1 MAEEGAAAAREQNET
16 LERFFAGADLLVH
29 DAQYTRAEY
38 EAGRVGLGH
47 TAIEDAIAAAR
58 RAGVRRLALFHHDPE
73 RTDAQLDRMTAA
85 YCTPGTAGAMDLF
98 FAREGQE
105 IVLRGD
111 VATPAQEPFANGDL
125 RP

>member
-1 MAEEGAAAAREQNET
+1 MRRLRMFAAS
-16 LERFFAGADLLVH
+16 
-29 DAQYTRAEY
+29 
-38 EAGRVGLGH
+38 
-47 TAIEDAIAAAR
+47 R

-85 YCTPGTAGAMDLF
+85 YCTAGAMDLF

-105 IVLRGD
+105 ILLRGD